1 VRQAAQAAATEGDVR
16 DESFPGKA
24 KQAEEE
30 YFRRKEQELVAKLK
44 EKSERETRRKG
55 LAEAVGVS
63 DDAILAAL
71 EEMGFSR
78 DVVVVL
84 HLFPLVAVAWADGE
98 LADGERGKIVE
109 AARAW
114 GIAPGTPADA
124 KLQEW
129 LSSQPDAQATERA
142 LRVIRDIAAFRTLDK
157 GDDYRANILGMCE
170 AVAGASGG
178 FLGLGSKVSA
188 AERAVIERIAGE
200 LVQSHTTAVRKVL
213 GEE

>member
-1 VRQAAQAAATEGDVR
+1 VQEAALAAAAEGDVR
-16 DESFPGKA
+16 DESFPGRA
-24 KQAEEE
+24 RQAEEE

-44 EKSERETRRKG
+44 EKSERESARKG

-63 DDAILAAL
+63 DDSILAAL

-98 LADGERGKIVE
+98 LADAEHAKIVE

-129 LSSQPDAQATERA
+129 LARQPDAQATERA

-157 GDDYRANILGMCE
+157 GDDYRANVLGMCE
-170 AVAGASGG
+170 AVAGAAGG
-178 FLGLGSKVSA
+178 FLGLGAKISV

-200 LVQSHTTAVRKVL
+200 LVQSHTTAVRRVL
-213 GEE
+213 EGE

>member
-1 VRQAAQAAATEGDVR
+1 VR
-16 DESFPGKA
+16 DESFPGRA

-44 EKSERETRRKG
+44 ERSERESRRKG

-63 DDAILAAL
+63 DDAILAAI

-98 LADGERGKIVE
+98 LAEAERAKIVE

-114 GIAPGTPADA
+114 GIAPGTPADG
-124 KLQEW
+124 KLGEW
-129 LSSQPDAQATERA
+129 LRERPDAATTDRA
-142 LRVIRDIAAFRTLDK
+142 LRLIRDILAFRTLDK

-170 AVAGASGG
+170 AVAGAAGG
-178 FLGLGSKVSA
+178 FLGLGSKMSP

-213 GEE
+213 DGE

>member
-1 VRQAAQAAATEGDVR
+1 MR
-16 DESFPGKA
+16 DDSIKGRA

-44 EKSERETRRKG
+44 ERSERESRRRG

-63 DDAILAAL
+63 DDAILAAI

-98 LADGERGKIVE
+98 LSDAERAKIVE

-124 KLQEW
+124 RLEEW
-129 LSSQPDAQATERA
+129 LRERPDRVTTDRA
-142 LRVIRDIAAFRTLDK
+142 LRLIRDILAFRTLDH
-157 GDDYRANILGMCE
+157 GDDYRTNILGMCE
-170 AVAGASGG
+170 AVAGAAGG
-178 FLGLGSKVSA
+178 FLGLGSKVSI
-188 AERAVIERIAGE
+188 AERGVIERIAGE
-200 LVQSHTTAVRKVL
+200 LVQSHTTAVRNVL
-213 GEE
+213 EGE

>member
-1 VRQAAQAAATEGDVR
+1 MR
-16 DESFPGKA
+16 DQSFPGRA
-24 KQAEEE
+24 KQSEEE

-44 EKSERETRRKG
+44 EKSERESRRKG
-55 LAEAVGVS
+55 LAEALGVS
-63 DDAILAAL
+63 DDAILAAI

-98 LADGERGKIVE
+98 LAAGERAKIVE

-124 KLQEW
+124 RLEEW
-129 LSSQPDAQATERA
+129 LRERPDPVTTDRA
-142 LRVIRDIAAFRTLDK
+142 LRLIRDILAFRTLDK

-170 AVAGASGG
+170 AVAGAAGG
-178 FLGLGSKVSA
+178 FLGLGSKMSL

-213 GEE
+213 EGE

>member
-1 VRQAAQAAATEGDVR
+1 VR
-16 DESFPGKA
+16 DESFPGRA

-44 EKSERETRRKG
+44 ERSERESRRKG
-55 LAEAVGVS
+55 LAEAVGVT
-63 DDAILAAL
+63 DDAILAAI

-98 LADGERGKIVE
+98 LADAERAKIVE

-124 KLQEW
+124 RLEEW
-129 LSSQPDAQATERA
+129 LRERPDPVTTDRA
-142 LRVIRDIAAFRTLDK
+142 LRLIRDILAFRTLDK

-170 AVAGASGG
+170 AVAGAAGG
-178 FLGLGSKVSA
+178 FLGLGAKVSG

-213 GEE
+213 EGE

>member
-1 VRQAAQAAATEGDVR
+1 MR
-16 DESFPGKA
+16 DESFPGRA

-44 EKSERETRRKG
+44 ERSERESRRKG
-55 LAEAVGVS
+55 LAEAVGVT
-63 DDAILAAL
+63 DDAILAAI

-84 HLFPLVAVAWADGE
+84 HLFPLVSVAWADGE
-98 LADGERGKIVE
+98 LADAERVKIVE

-124 KLQEW
+124 RLEEW
-129 LSSQPDAQATERA
+129 LRERPDPVTTDRA
-142 LRVIRDIAAFRTLDK
+142 LRLIRDILAFRTLDK

-178 FLGLGSKVSA
+178 FLGLGSKVSP

-213 GEE
+213 EGE

>member
-1 VRQAAQAAATEGDVR
+1 VR
-16 DESFPGKA
+16 DDSIQGRA

-44 EKSERETRRKG
+44 ERTERESRRKG
-55 LAEAVGVS
+55 LAEAIGVS
-63 DDAILAAL
+63 DDAILAAI

-98 LADGERGKIVE
+98 LAEAERAKIVE

-124 KLQEW
+124 RLEQW
-129 LSSQPDAQATERA
+129 LRERPDAASTDRA
-142 LRVIRDIAAFRTLDK
+142 LRLIRDILAFRTLDK

-170 AVAGASGG
+170 AVAGAAGG
-178 FLGLGSKVSA
+178 FLGLGSKMSP

-213 GEE
+213 EGE

>member
-1 VRQAAQAAATEGDVR
+1 MR
-16 DESFPGKA
+16 DESFPGRA

-44 EKSERETRRKG
+44 ERSERESRRKG
-55 LAEAVGVS
+55 LAEAVGVT
-63 DDAILAAL
+63 DDAILAAI

-84 HLFPLVAVAWADGE
+84 HLFPLVSVAWADGE
-98 LADGERGKIVE
+98 LADAERAKIVE

-124 KLQEW
+124 RLEEW
-129 LSSQPDAQATERA
+129 LRERPDPVTTDRA
-142 LRVIRDIAAFRTLDK
+142 LRLIRDILAFRTLDK

-178 FLGLGSKVSA
+178 FLGLGSKVSP

-213 GEE
+213 EGE

>member
-1 VRQAAQAAATEGDVR
+1 VEGDVR
-16 DESFPGKA
+16 DDSIKGRA

-44 EKSERETRRKG
+44 ERSERETRRKG
-55 LAEAVGVS
+55 LAEAVGTT
-63 DDAILAAL
+63 DDAILAAI

-98 LADGERGKIVE
+98 LADAERAKIVE

-124 KLQEW
+124 KLEEW
-129 LSSQPDAQATERA
+129 LRQRPDQVTTDRA
-142 LRVIRDIAAFRTLDK
+142 LRLIRDILAFRTLDK
-157 GDDYRANILGMCE
+157 GDDYRTNILGMCE
-170 AVAGASGG
+170 AVAGAAGG
-178 FLGLGSKVSA
+178 FIGLGSKVSI
-188 AERAVIERIAGE
+188 AERGVIERIAGE

-213 GEE
+213 DGE

>member
-1 VRQAAQAAATEGDVR
+1 VR
-16 DESFPGKA
+16 DESFPGRA

-44 EKSERETRRKG
+44 ERSERESRRKG
-55 LAEAVGVS
+55 LAEAVGVT
-63 DDAILAAL
+63 DDAILAAI

-98 LADGERGKIVE
+98 LADAERAKIVE

-124 KLQEW
+124 RLEEW
-129 LSSQPDAQATERA
+129 LRERPDPVTTDRA
-142 LRVIRDIAAFRTLDK
+142 LRLIRDILAFRTLDK

-178 FLGLGSKVSA
+178 FLGLGAKVSG

-213 GEE
+213 EGE

>member
-1 VRQAAQAAATEGDVR
+1 VR
-16 DESFPGKA
+16 DESFPGRA

-44 EKSERETRRKG
+44 ERSERESRRKG
-55 LAEAVGVS
+55 LAEAVGVT
-63 DDAILAAL
+63 DDAILAAI

-98 LADGERGKIVE
+98 LADTERAKIVE

-124 KLQEW
+124 RLEEW
-129 LSSQPDAQATERA
+129 LRERPDPVTTDRA
-142 LRVIRDIAAFRTLDK
+142 LRLIRDILAFRTLDK

-178 FLGLGSKVSA
+178 FLGLGAKVSG

-213 GEE
+213 EGE

>member
-1 VRQAAQAAATEGDVR
+1 MR
-16 DESFPGKA
+16 DESFPGRA

-44 EKSERETRRKG
+44 ERSERESRRKG
-55 LAEAVGVS
+55 LAEAVGVT
-63 DDAILAAL
+63 DDAILAAI

-98 LADGERGKIVE
+98 LADAERAKIVE

-124 KLQEW
+124 RLEEW
-129 LSSQPDAQATERA
+129 LRERPDPVTTDRA
-142 LRVIRDIAAFRTLDK
+142 LRLIRDILAFRTLDK

-178 FLGLGSKVSA
+178 FLGLGSKVSP

-213 GEE
+213 EGE

>member
-1 VRQAAQAAATEGDVR
+1 VR
-16 DESFPGKA
+16 DDSIKGRA

-44 EKSERETRRKG
+44 ERSERESRRRG

-63 DDAILAAL
+63 DDAILAAI

-98 LADGERGKIVE
+98 LSDAERAKIVE

-124 KLQEW
+124 RLEEW
-129 LSSQPDAQATERA
+129 LRERPDRVTTDRA
-142 LRVIRDIAAFRTLDK
+142 LRLIRDILAFRTLDH
-157 GDDYRANILGMCE
+157 GDDYRTNILGMCE
-170 AVAGASGG
+170 AVAGAAGG
-178 FLGLGSKVSA
+178 FLGLGSKVSI
-188 AERAVIERIAGE
+188 AERGVIERIAGE
-200 LVQSHTTAVRKVL
+200 LVQSHTTAVRNVL
-213 GEE
+213 EGE

>member
-1 VRQAAQAAATEGDVR
+1 VR
-16 DESFPGKA
+16 DESFPGRA

-44 EKSERETRRKG
+44 ERSERESRRKG
-55 LAEAVGVS
+55 LAEAVGVT
-63 DDAILAAL
+63 DDAILAAI

-98 LADGERGKIVE
+98 LADTERAKIVE

-124 KLQEW
+124 RLEEW
-129 LSSQPDAQATERA
+129 LRERPDPVTTDRA
-142 LRVIRDIAAFRTLDK
+142 LRLIRDILAFRTLDK

-170 AVAGASGG
+170 AVAGAAGG
-178 FLGLGSKVSA
+178 FLGLGAKVSG

-213 GEE
+213 EGE

>member
-1 VRQAAQAAATEGDVR
+1 MR
-16 DESFPGKA
+16 DDSIQGRA
-24 KQAEEE
+24 KQAEED

-44 EKSERETRRKG
+44 ERTERESRRKG
-55 LAEAVGVS
+55 LAEAIGVS
-63 DDAILAAL
+63 DDAILAAI

-98 LADGERGKIVE
+98 LADAERAKIVE

-124 KLQEW
+124 RLEQW
-129 LSSQPDAQATERA
+129 LRERPDAATTDRA
-142 LRVIRDIAAFRTLDK
+142 LRLIRDVLAFRTLDK

-170 AVAGASGG
+170 AVAGAAGG
-178 FLGLGSKVSA
+178 FLGLGSKMSP
-188 AERAVIERIAGE
+188 AERVVIERIAGE

-213 GEE
+213 EGE

>member
-1 VRQAAQAAATEGDVR
+1 VR
-16 DESFPGKA
+16 DESFPGRA

-44 EKSERETRRKG
+44 ERSERESRRKG
-55 LAEAVGVS
+55 LAEAVGVT
-63 DDAILAAL
+63 DDAILAAI

-98 LADGERGKIVE
+98 LADTERAKIVE

-124 KLQEW
+124 RLEEWLQER
-129 LSSQPDAQATERA
+129 PDPVTTDRA
-142 LRVIRDIAAFRTLDK
+142 LRLIRDILAFRTLDK

-178 FLGLGSKVSA
+178 FLGLGAKVSG

-213 GEE
+213 EGE

>member
-1 VRQAAQAAATEGDVR
+1 MR
-16 DESFPGKA
+16 DESFPGRA
-24 KQAEEE
+24 KQSEEE

-44 EKSERETRRKG
+44 EKSERESHRKG
-55 LAEAVGVS
+55 LAEAVGVT
-63 DDAILAAL
+63 DDAILAAV

-98 LADGERGKIVE
+98 LADGERAKIVE

-114 GIAPGTPADA
+114 GIAPGTPADVR
-124 KLQEW
+124 LEEW
-129 LSSQPDAQATERA
+129 LRERPDPVTTDRA
-142 LRVIRDIAAFRTLDK
+142 LRLIRDILAFRTLDK
-157 GDDYRANILGMCE
+157 GDDYRTNILGMCE

-178 FLGLGSKVSA
+178 FLGLGAKVSI

-200 LVQSHTTAVRKVL
+200 LVQSHTTAVRRVL
-213 GEE
+213 GDE